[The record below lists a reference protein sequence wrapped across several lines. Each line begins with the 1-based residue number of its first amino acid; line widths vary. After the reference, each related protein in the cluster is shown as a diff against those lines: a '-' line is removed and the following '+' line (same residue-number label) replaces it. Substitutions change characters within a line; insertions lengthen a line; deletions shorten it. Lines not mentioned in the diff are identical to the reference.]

1 MRTSIPLSLVASIAL
16 AACAAACSSPSPPQ
30 DQVSVSE
37 IESPPTGL
45 DAGLSG
51 AAIALPVGLVVL
63 IAVDATTVDAGAIAV
78 VVDDPTRV
86 SVLPMVTP
94 GDFALIGVA
103 PGVANLSISVGGQVV
118 SSFSVDG
125 TPVSTLPI
133 DVTPAPQVPAI
144 DASDDLF
151 VGDTLGS
158 PRPVAN

>member
-1 MRTSIPLSLVASIAL
+1 MRTSTPVSFVVSVAL

-51 AAIALPVGLVVL
+51 SAIALPVGLVVL
-63 IAVDATTVDAGAIAV
+63 IAVDATTADAGAIAV

-86 SVLPMVTP
+86 SVLPMVTR

-118 SSFSVDG
+118 PSFSVDG

-151 VGDTLGS
+151 VGDTLGGA
-158 PRPVAN
+158 RPVPN